1 MAPIEAPA
9 PLPVAATPADVAPDA
24 RKLLDDIRSM
34 SVAHT
39 DRERLVNQYLAVLI
53 RAVEASES
61 TQGGS
66 ESASLKKTIAERE

>member
-1 MAPIEAPA
+1 M
-9 PLPVAATPADVAPDA
+9 PADVAPDA
-24 RKLLDDIRSM
+24 QRILDDIKSM
-34 SVAHT
+34 SVADI
-39 DRERLVNQYLAVLI
+39 DRTRLVNQYLDGLI